1 VSAIVPVQKKVGGGT
16 ETLDLLEVYLLNLA
30 VTMAMFLVLIFRAW
44 IEFKNFKVIWQE
56 MEWRKTRR
64 TAREV
69 LRAEKEAFSKMEGG
83 RELYDILSHMFQLDE
98 S

>member
-1 VSAIVPVQKKVGGGT
+1 M
-16 ETLDLLEVYLLNLA
+16 DLLEVYLLNLA

-44 IEFKNFKVIWQE
+44 IEFRNFMTIWQE

-69 LRAEKEAFSKMEGG
+69 LEAEKETFSKIEGG
-83 RELYDILSHMFQLDE
+83 RELYDILSHMFQIDD

>member
-1 VSAIVPVQKKVGGGT
+1 M
-16 ETLDLLEVYLLNLA
+16 DLLEVYLLNLA

-56 MEWRKTRR
+56 MQWRRTRR

-69 LRAEKEAFSKMEGG
+69 LKAEKETFSKIEGG
-83 RELYDILSHMFQLDE
+83 RELYDILSHMFQLEE